1 MIWRKK
7 FPVRVIF
14 HFSSVLY
21 LTAVIK
27 KSSIKCNLTI
37 IIFVKTKNFITRS
50 APKSST
56 LHNGFTK
63 CINDDDDVDVEN
75 HVKISS
81 NQVTLK
87 FYVKTVTT
95 LISRNFCNEI
105 MAICTE
111 WSSIACTIL
120 FIFYVIINHESHL
133 CSALIMIDSTKD
145 FFKRA

>member
-1 MIWRKK
+1 MQ
-7 FPVRVIF
+7 FDEF
-14 HFSSVLY
+14 LFM
-21 LTAVIK
+21 
-27 KSSIKCNLTI
+27 
-37 IIFVKTKNFITRS
+37 KTKNFITRS

-111 WSSIACTIL
+111 
-120 FIFYVIINHESHL
+120 
-133 CSALIMIDSTKD
+133 
-145 FFKRA
+145 